1 MLSNTK
7 LTQMHDP
14 AAHRVF
20 DLLVDN
26 KLQSCYNT
34 HLATK
39 EREMAFN
46 YSKYYATLFRKRGHT
61 LINGVWYYDAAGK
74 YPVYNTAV

>member
-7 LTQMHDP
+7 LTQIHDP
-14 AAHRVF
+14 TGLRVF

-46 YSKYYATLFRKRGHT
+46 YSKYYATLFRKRGYT

-74 YPVYNTAV
+74 YPVYNTAS

>member
-7 LTQMHDP
+7 LTQTHNP
-14 AAHRVF
+14 GAPRGFCAA
-20 DLLVDN
+20 LDN
-26 KLQSCYNT
+26 LANLCYNT
-34 HLATK
+34 HLVTK

-46 YSKYYATLFRKRGHT
+46 YSKYYATLFRKRGYT

-74 YPVYNTAV
+74 YPVYNTAS

>member
-1 MLSNTK
+1 M
-7 LTQMHDP
+7 
-14 AAHRVF
+14 
-20 DLLVDN
+20 VDN
-26 KLQSCYNT
+26 MLQSCYNT

-46 YSKYYATLFRKRGHT
+46 YSKYYATLFRKKGYT

-74 YPVYNTAV
+74 YPVYNTAS

>member
-1 MLSNTK
+1 MNL
-7 LTQMHDP
+7 
-14 AAHRVF
+14 
-20 DLLVDN
+20 
-26 KLQSCYNT
+26 CYNT

-46 YSKYYATLFRKRGHT
+46 YTKYYATLFRKRGYT

-74 YPVYNTAV
+74 YPVYNTAS